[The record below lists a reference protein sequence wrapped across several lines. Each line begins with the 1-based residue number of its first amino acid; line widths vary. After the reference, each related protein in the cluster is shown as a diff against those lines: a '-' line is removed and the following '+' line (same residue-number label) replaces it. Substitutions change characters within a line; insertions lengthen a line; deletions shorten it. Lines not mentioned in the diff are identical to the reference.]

1 MSNNKKRPTIN
12 KPKPPEIETKD
23 GVLLTKQSAS
33 EKAMERLQEAIVKY
47 KEMFGCEIK
56 PPIVDVEF
64 SEELKETVDGKLLWS
79 TKDSSRS
86 VDVKIRF
93 RLIPESGEEANQ

>member
-1 MSNNKKRPTIN
+1 
-12 KPKPPEIETKD
+12 
-23 GVLLTKQSAS
+23 
-33 EKAMERLQEAIVKY
+33 
-47 KEMFGCEIK
+47 MFGCEIK

-64 SEELKETVDGKLLWS
+64 SEELKETVDGKLLWA

-93 RLIPESGEEANQ
+93 RLIPESSEGANQ

>member
-1 MSNNKKRPTIN
+1 MSNDKKRPTLG
-12 KPKPPEIETKD
+12 KPKPVEVEKVAD
-23 GVLLTKQSAS
+23 GVVLTKQSAS

-79 TKDSSRS
+79 TKDPSRS

-93 RLIPESGEEANQ
+93 RLIPEEEKE